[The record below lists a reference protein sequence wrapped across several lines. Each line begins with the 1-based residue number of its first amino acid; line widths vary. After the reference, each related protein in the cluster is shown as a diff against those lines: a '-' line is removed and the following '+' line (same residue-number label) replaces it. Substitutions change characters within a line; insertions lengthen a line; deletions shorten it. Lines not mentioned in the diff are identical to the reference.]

1 MKARGLLAARRAL
14 AAALAVAAVMDARTA
29 GAAKPETPAPAA
41 PAPAAPAPTP
51 TPAAPND
58 DTTPLV
64 PGPPTDAPMAGVSGD
79 LTFLRSSNNLF
90 VVFPSARLQVDGAF
104 FSVQS
109 VKSGFFLKRVRL
121 ELAGWIGPG
130 VYYNIAGDFA
140 SPPPAAADPVAQ
152 TFLASTDDFVALAPF
167 GDLAI
172 LQAGQFDAPFTLEN
186 RISDRYTDFIERSQ
200 TVRAVGAPTNKEV
213 GLMLHGIDDRKLFYY
228 SIGLFNGE
236 GANFRNVD
244 NQFDVI
250 GRVTASPV
258 GLVAPGLFERISVG
272 GSVWRGRHLSGLAFP
287 SQSTAGGF
295 PFFNPRWT
303 TGRDPV
309 TTVEL
314 HQQGRLLAYA
324 LELDAPIG
332 HRFGLRAEYVSR
344 HQELAENDISVAGT
358 PRTLGNAT
366 MDAFGGYGELW
377 FWIVGSYLL
386 LPRPG
391 LELPQRLPAVLDG
404 AAEDGLMVAARV
416 EFVKEDLRS
425 DTPSIAD
432 PNVATTRLVTV
443 TLGANYWYSKRFR
456 FSINY
461 NLTMFHGTTENIR
474 QITAETPNVHELLL
488 RLAVAL

>member
-1 MKARGLLAARRAL
+1 MRVRSPARPARRPVAVRPAFARARGAAALLAL
-14 AAALAVAAVMDARTA
+14 AAATLAASIARAEKPAV
-29 GAAKPETPAPAA
+29 GAA
-41 PAPAAPAPTP
+41 PAT
-51 TPAAPND
+51 D

-64 PGPPTDAPMAGVSGD
+64 PGPPTDAPTAGVSVD
-79 LTFLRSSNNLF
+79 TTFLRSANNLF
-90 VVFPSARLQVDGAF
+90 IVFPSARLQVDGTF

-109 VKSGFFLKRVRL
+109 VKSGFLLKRVRL

-130 VYYNIAGDFA
+130 VYYNISGDFA
-140 SPPPAAADPVAQ
+140 SPAGATDPAAQ
-152 TFLASTDDFVALAPF
+152 TFLASTDDYVALAPF
-167 GDLAI
+167 GDVAI

-200 TVRAVGAPTNKEV
+200 AVRSVGAPTNKEV
-213 GLMLHGIDDRKLFYY
+213 GLMLHGLDERRLFYY

-250 GRVTASPV
+250 GRGTVAPLP
-258 GLVAPGLFERISVG
+258 LVAPGRFERISVG
-272 GSVWRGRHLSGLAFP
+272 GSIWRGRHLSGLALP
-287 SQSTAGGF
+287 TQSTAGGF

-314 HQQGRLLAYA
+314 HQQGRLLAYGF
-324 LELDAPIG
+324 ELDAPIG
-332 HRFGLRAEYVSR
+332 HRFGLRGEYVSR
-344 HQELAENDISVAGT
+344 HQELAEDDISTVGML
-358 PRTLGNAT
+358 RTLGNAT
-366 MDAFGGYGELW
+366 LDAIGGYGEAW
-377 FWIVGSYLL
+377 FWIVGDDQM

-391 LELPQRLPAVLDG
+391 LELPLRLPAVLDG
-404 AAEDGLMVAARV
+404 AADDGLMVAARV

-425 DTPSIAD
+425 DAPAIAD
-432 PNVATTRLVTV
+432 PNVATTRLFTV

-456 FSINY
+456 FSVNY
-461 NLTMFHGTTENIR
+461 NLTMFGGTSENVR
-474 QITAETPNVHELLL
+474 DITAANPNVHELLL

>member
-1 MKARGLLAARRAL
+1 MNECAVRCV
-14 AAALAVAAVMDARTA
+14 AVAAVVVGAWA
-29 GAAKPETPAPAA
+29 GGAQAAKPAA
-41 PAPAAPAPTP
+41 AT
-51 TPAAPND
+51 D

-64 PGPPTDAPMAGVSGD
+64 PGPPTDAPMAGISGD
-79 LTFLRSSNNLF
+79 VTFLRTANNLF

-104 FSVQS
+104 FSTQA
-109 VKSGFFLKRVRL
+109 VKSGFSLKRVRL

-140 SPPPAAADPVAQ
+140 SPPPAAVDPVAQ
-152 TFLASTDDFVALAPF
+152 SLLATTDDYVALAPL
-167 GDLAI
+167 GDIAI

-200 TVRAVGAPTNKEV
+200 TVRAVGVPTNKEV
-213 GLMLHGIDDRKLFYY
+213 GLMLHGTDERRLIYY

-250 GRVTASPV
+250 GRAFTTPL
-258 GLVAPGLFERISVG
+258 GLIRPGLFDRISLG
-272 GSVWRGRHLSGLAFP
+272 GSVWRGRHLGGLAVP
-287 SQSTAGGF
+287 VQSTAGGF
-295 PFFNPRWT
+295 PFLNPRWT
-303 TGRDPV
+303 TGRAPI
-309 TTVEL
+309 TTIEL

-324 LELDAPIG
+324 FELDAPIG

-344 HQELAENDISVAGT
+344 HQELAEDDIATMGT
-358 PRTLGNAT
+358 LRTLGNAT
-366 MDAFGGYGELW
+366 LDAVGGYGEAW
-377 FWIVGSYLL
+377 FWIVGDDQI

-391 LELPQRLPAVLDG
+391 LQLPVRLSSILDG
-404 AAEDGLMVAARV
+404 VAEDGLMVAARV
-416 EFVKEDLRS
+416 EFLKEDLRS
-425 DTPSIAD
+425 DTPTIAD
-432 PNVATTRLVTV
+432 PNAATTRLFTL

-461 NLTMFHGTTENIR
+461 NLTMFHGTTESIR
-474 QITAETPNVHELLL
+474 QITANTPNVHELLL